1 MPFDLTRYDELR
13 TARRIGARVEYRE
26 TTASTMEDA
35 RRGASVAE
43 GAPGTAYL
51 AGAQTAGRGRLG
63 RAWVSTPGAGLYV
76 TYHVRTAD
84 PARAPLHS
92 AAGALA
98 VADAVR
104 AIAGL
109 ETTLKWPNDVLADGR
124 KLAGVLAESLPAAHA
139 PGELD
144 VLLGIGVNL
153 RPGAL
158 PPDVA
163 ALAANIEALAGGAAP
178 SVEAMLAALS
188 AALEQWTDALAC
200 DPAALVEAWRARLS
214 TLGRRVRLVAPG
226 GTVVEGE
233 AVDVSPLGELL
244 LRDADGAVTRHAAGD
259 VSLR

>member
-1 MPFDLTRYDELR
+1 MPFDLTRHDELR
-13 TARRIGARVEYRE
+13 TARRVGARVEYRE

-35 RRGASVAE
+35 RRGASADH
-43 GAPGTAYL
+43 GAPGTAYV

-76 TYHVRTAD
+76 TYHLRTDD

-104 AIAGL
+104 AVVGL
-109 ETTLKWPNDVLADGR
+109 DAALKWPNDVLADGR
-124 KLAGVLAESLPAAHA
+124 KLAGVLAESLPAAGA

-163 ALAANIEALAGGAAP
+163 SLAANIEELAGTAP
-178 SVEAMLAALS
+178 SLEAMLAALS
-188 AALEQWTDALAC
+188 AALERWTDVLAR
-200 DPAALVEAWRARLS
+200 DPAALVEAWRGRLG

-226 GTVVEGE
+226 GEVVEGE

-244 LRDADGAVTRHAAGD
+244 LRDAGGAVTRHAAGD